1 MNGTRLHRLRHVAVG
16 VLLALFICA
25 PAAYAYS
32 GSSEYYVNHDGKL
45 VHRPER
51 VQGAC
56 PSNAS
61 ARCGDGE
68 CSFSLHH
75 RGTCSGHGGVAQW
88 YR

>member
-1 MNGTRLHRLRHVAVG
+1 MTRRSLWLAAVG
-16 VLLALFICA
+16 LALSLSLCV
-25 PAAYAYS
+25 PTVYAYS
-32 GSSEYYVNHDGKL
+32 GAGDYYVNHDGKL

-51 VQGAC
+51 VHGAC

-61 ARCGDGE
+61 ARCRDGE